1 MKRLFLALFACIYAQ
16 AEEKKYADIVQG
28 NSDVWG
34 NARLEN
40 IDSYGNGFGPIF
52 LQFQGHL
59 QSSGFFAWLA
69 LGAVL
74 GVIVAFIGHYAIIGP
89 KHFDHHA
96 GKPIYAFNKFERL
109 YHLVAAVAWAI
120 LVPTGLI
127 MMFGEEFGGG
137 AFVRFCKN
145 AHGLAT
151 IAFAI
156 SVVPMFLLWFWR
168 MLPRAYD
175 IKWMMIVG
183 GYLSKKKRTIPAGKF
198 NAGQKAWFWV
208 ATLGGIVMIATG
220 ASMFFLDYDIPAMRS
235 ALGMSQI
242 EILRASAIIHN
253 FLGAVCAVFLLVHI
267 YMAVFAISGA
277 IHSMIDGYKPEE
289 EVYVLHH
296 YWYRELLDK
305 GQIAKSQFE
314 AKYPRL

>member
-40 IDSYGNGFGPIF
+40 IDSYGSGFGPLF
-52 LQFQGHL
+52 
-59 QSSGFFAWLA
+59 GFFAWLA

-74 GVIVAFIGHYAIIGP
+74 GAIVAFIGHYAIVGP

-137 AFVRFCKN
+137 AFVKFCKDI
-145 AHGLAT
+145 HGLAT

-175 IKWMMIVG
+175 IRCDGRVDVFLRLRYPCDEKHARREPDRNFTSECDYPQSFGRDLRGVFARAYLHG
-183 GYLSKKKRTIPAGKF
+183 GLCDQRRHPLDDRRTQAR
-198 NAGQKAWFWV
+198 
-208 ATLGGIVMIATG
+208 GGGLRPSPLLVSRATG
-220 ASMFFLDYDIPAMRS
+220 
-235 ALGMSQI
+235 
-242 EILRASAIIHN
+242 
-253 FLGAVCAVFLLVHI
+253 
-267 YMAVFAISGA
+267 
-277 IHSMIDGYKPEE
+277 
-289 EVYVLHH
+289 
-296 YWYRELLDK
+296 
-305 GQIAKSQFE
+305 
-314 AKYPRL
+314 

>member
-74 GVIVAFIGHYAIIGP
+74 GVIIAFIGHYAIIGP

-156 SVVPMFLLWFWR
+156 AVMPMR
-168 MLPRAYD
+168 MR
-175 IKWMMIVG
+175 G
-183 GYLSKKKRTIPAGKF
+183 
-198 NAGQKAWFWV
+198 
-208 ATLGGIVMIATG
+208 
-220 ASMFFLDYDIPAMRS
+220 
-235 ALGMSQI
+235 
-242 EILRASAIIHN
+242 
-253 FLGAVCAVFLLVHI
+253 
-267 YMAVFAISGA
+267 
-277 IHSMIDGYKPEE
+277 
-289 EVYVLHH
+289 
-296 YWYRELLDK
+296 
-305 GQIAKSQFE
+305 
-314 AKYPRL
+314 